1 MQEQC
6 IFNIYIIYM
15 SFIICRINI
24 LQTTRHL
31 FQNSNISTLMDLQR
45 TVTNKKYK
53 KVYTTRIIIGLK
65 TTTNLLKKKDENA
78 IK

>member
-31 FQNSNISTLMDLQR
+31 FKNSNISTLTDLQR

-65 TTTNLLKKKDENA
+65 TTTNLLKKKM
-78 IK
+78 KML

>member
-31 FQNSNISTLMDLQR
+31 FQNSNISTFTDLQR

-65 TTTNLLKKKDENA
+65 TTTNLLKKKM
-78 IK
+78 KML

>member
-31 FQNSNISTLMDLQR
+31 FQNSNISTLTDLQR

-65 TTTNLLKKKDENA
+65 TTTNLLKKKM
-78 IK
+78 KMP

>member
-31 FQNSNISTLMDLQR
+31 FQNSNISTLTDLQR

-65 TTTNLLKKKDENA
+65 TTTNLLKKR
-78 IK
+78 

>member
-6 IFNIYIIYM
+6 IFNVYVIYM
-15 SFIICRINI
+15 SFYHMSNKYIKK
-24 LQTTRHL
+24 TTKHL
-31 FQNSNISTLMDLQR
+31 FQNSNISTLTDLQR

-65 TTTNLLKKKDENA
+65 TTTNLLKKKM
-78 IK
+78 KML

>member
-24 LQTTRHL
+24 LQTMRHL

-65 TTTNLLKKKDENA
+65 TTTNLLKKKM
-78 IK
+78 KML

>member
-65 TTTNLLKKKDENA
+65 TTTNLLKKMKML
-78 IK
+78 

>member
-65 TTTNLLKKKDENA
+65 TTTNLLKKR
-78 IK
+78 

>member
-15 SFIICRINI
+15 SFVICRINI

-65 TTTNLLKKKDENA
+65 TTTNLLKKKM
-78 IK
+78 KML

>member
-65 TTTNLLKKKDENA
+65 TTTNLLKKKM
-78 IK
+78 KML